1 MTTFPE
7 VCRKAQEELSRILGD
22 GVLPTAN
29 DCSRLPYLDAV
40 IKETIRWGVAGPL
53 GELYPDVRYP

>member
-1 MTTFPE
+1 MTAFPE
-7 VCRKAQEELSRILGD
+7 VCKKAQEELTRTLGE

-29 DCSRLPYLDAV
+29 DRNRLPYLDAV

-53 GELYPDVRYP
+53 GEWYPDVRHT

>member
-7 VCRKAQEELSRILGD
+7 VCKKAQEELSRTLGD

-29 DCSRLPYLDAV
+29 DQSRLPYLDAV

-53 GELYPDVRYP
+53 GE